1 MVTSKGFKD
10 LPPGQVTVRE
20 ERDVDPKRNIIKAAL
35 MIVAAFL
42 LMVVLRFT
50 VKDLIEGGA
59 KDVAELLSYPGM
71 FLVTMA
77 MDTIIDPFT
86 PDIVLFLAL
95 SGDYDPLLSVM
106 FISLGSIIGGHIGYQ
121 IGRSLGHTRLVRRV
135 IGSYMGRGRLLFSKY
150 GLYAVILAA
159 FTPIPFSTVCW
170 IAGTFEMDRR
180 IFLIG
185 TLWRVPRFLLW
196 FLILG
201 LGYKGLGI

>member
-1 MVTSKGFKD
+1 MRD
-10 LPPGQVTVRE
+10 IPAGQVSSKD
-20 ERDVDPKRNIIKAAL
+20 ERDVDPGRNIIKAAL
-35 MIVAAFL
+35 MVIASFL

-50 VKDLIEGGA
+50 LKDLIEGTA
-59 KDVAELLSYPGM
+59 RDVAEHLSYPGM

-77 MDTIIDPFT
+77 MDTLIDPFT

-95 SGDYDPLLSVM
+95 SGDYDPFLSVL

-121 IGRSLGHTRLVRRV
+121 IGRSLGHTRFVRRV
-135 IGSYMGRGRLLFSKY
+135 VGSYMGRGRLLFSRY

-170 IAGTFEMDRR
+170 IAGIFEMDRKL
-180 IFLIG
+180 FFIG

-196 FLILG
+196 FLVLG

>member
-1 MVTSKGFKD
+1 VSSKGIRD
-10 LPPGQVTVRE
+10 IPAGQVSSKE
-20 ERDVDPKRNIIKAAL
+20 ERDVDPRRNIIKAAL
-35 MIVAAFL
+35 IIVASFL

-50 VKDLIEGGA
+50 LKDLIEGTA
-59 KDVAELLSYPGM
+59 QDIAELLSYPGM

-77 MDTIIDPFT
+77 MDTLIDPFT

-95 SGDYDPLLSVM
+95 SGDFEPLLSVL

-121 IGRSLGHTRLVRRV
+121 IGRSLGHTRFVRRV
-135 IGSYMGRGRLLFSKY
+135 IGGYMVRGRLLFSKY
-150 GLYAVILAA
+150 GLFAVILAA

-170 IAGTFEMDRR
+170 IAGIFEMDRR
-180 IFLIG
+180 LFFIG

-196 FLILG
+196 FLVLG

>member
-1 MVTSKGFKD
+1 MRDIPAGQLSSK
-10 LPPGQVTVRE
+10 E
-20 ERDVDPKRNIIKAAL
+20 ERDVDPGRNIIKAAL
-35 MIVAAFL
+35 MVIASFL

-50 VKDLIEGGA
+50 LKDLIEGTA
-59 KDVAELLSYPGM
+59 RDVAEHLSYPGM

-77 MDTIIDPFT
+77 MDTLIDPFT

-95 SGDYDPLLSVM
+95 SGDYDPFLSVL

-121 IGRSLGHTRLVRRV
+121 IGRSLGHTRFVRRV
-135 IGSYMGRGRLLFSKY
+135 VGSYMGRGRLLFSRY

-170 IAGTFEMDRR
+170 IAGMFEMDRKL
-180 IFLIG
+180 FFIG

-196 FLILG
+196 FLVLG